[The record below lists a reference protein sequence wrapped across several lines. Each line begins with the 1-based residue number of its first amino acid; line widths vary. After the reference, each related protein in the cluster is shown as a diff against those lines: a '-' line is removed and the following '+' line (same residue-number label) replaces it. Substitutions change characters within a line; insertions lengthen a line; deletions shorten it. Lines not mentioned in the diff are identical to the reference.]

1 MMTSFSTNATV
12 SFDGLS
18 EPMDEE
24 TTAIF
29 EQVVTGQLIDA
40 SIENKDQ
47 EHQVF
52 ISSVKVIDQ
61 QVIKV
66 GNYRR
71 SLATTVLQIIIKV
84 TGEVEP
90 EAPASY
96 VTNVTVSI
104 QDELEEEESHQ
115 ELTKRLAKESTFFDS
130 YYSQQNELVVAE
142 AQRGTTTDD
151 SSQPPWIVLIVGG
164 CVAVAIL
171 VGSMFYMERRSA
183 NGAGRRVAR
192 QDGFQ
197 HYDLSAAAGMMDE
210 EMQGHVMAP
219 LVSPKI
225 VQESRMKSAMDF
237 DDEKVRGVLKYFFN
251 LFHCISHQYLFA
263 FSPPRYPIL
272 LS

>member
-1 MMTSFSTNATV
+1 MPSTNIEFMMTSFSTNATV

-66 GNYRR
+66 GKYRR

-115 ELTKRLAKESTFFDS
+115 ELTKRLAKDS
-130 YYSQQNELVVAE
+130 LHS
-142 AQRGTTTDD
+142 
-151 SSQPPWIVLIVGG
+151 LILTIPNKMSWLLPRLKEGQ
-164 CVAVAIL
+164 L
-171 VGSMFYMERRSA
+171 PMT
-183 NGAGRRVAR
+183 
-192 QDGFQ
+192 
-197 HYDLSAAAGMMDE
+197 
-210 EMQGHVMAP
+210 AP
-219 LVSPKI
+219 SLHGLCS
-225 VQESRMKSAMDF
+225 
-237 DDEKVRGVLKYFFN
+237 
-251 LFHCISHQYLFA
+251 
-263 FSPPRYPIL
+263 L
-272 LS
+272 LEDA